1 RLLGELVADIVGL
14 ARHLAA
20 KCDHRL
26 AQLLVVGMA
35 QRERHLLG
43 AGAADRGRH
52 QGLFDAGAGAHGTG
66 NDAVRLLLVIG
77 GRIAE
82 PGLEFVIV
90 VTDERVADHDIVLTG
105 SDAPSLS
112 TLSENCREFAS
123 EGTLLRASFTAARSS
138 SPTMT
143 PTLSELTAATMRP
156 QGSTIME

>member
-1 RLLGELVADIVGL
+1 GT
-14 ARHLAA
+14 
-20 KCDHRL
+20 
-26 AQLLVVGMA
+26 
-35 QRERHLLG
+35 QR
-43 AGAADRGRH
+43 
-52 QGLFDAGAGAHGTG
+52 TG
-66 NDAVRLLLVIG
+66 DDAVRLLLVIG

-82 PGLEFVIV
+82 PGLELVIV

-105 SDAPSLS
+105 SDDAPSLS

-156 QGSTIME
+156 QGSTIMERPQVDLPFS